1 MSSFKPSLLTT
12 AVIAAL
18 AAAAPAIAQTPKPDS
33 PASAPTPAAPS
44 APTSSATAKAAASA
58 TATPEAVEQI
68 VVTARRVGELL
79 QDVPLSI
86 RALTGKDLAERGISS
101 ISDLSQYTPGLTY
114 SPDFGRT
121 AERPVIRGIS
131 ALRQEAPQPVSIFID
146 GVFVRDAA
154 LGLAI
159 DDAQR
164 VEVIKGP
171 QSALYGRSTYAGAI
185 NYITVKPGN
194 DVSGKVSLTGASDN
208 EQSIFAVLTVP
219 IKADVLSLRA
229 RYRHYEFG
237 GQYTNSQSGNKIGQE
252 RTEAGGLQVS
262 FKPSANFD
270 TLFSFDTSH
279 DRDGLFNATIR
290 TIPTQAGGVIT
301 NQNGTTNIANG
312 SSCNGRTINIVGN
325 NPATGLPDAAFP
337 ATAAARLNGW
347 PCGASTFSGT
357 TVRRNEADL
366 ANYVDPATGIQYGNI
381 AGLQRFIDRGALTM
395 NYNFD
400 NGAVLTSQTAYTKQL
415 SNLGADQSYNGTRF
429 APGFGAPAASWLS
442 YNRDKLKY
450 YSQELRLSSSQDQA
464 LTWLVGG
471 FFYKEE
477 GEGQGTGVLAQ
488 NRALQT
494 VADTMRPTSANSVE
508 NFAPFGRVQYEIG
521 KSIRVSAEGRY
532 SEERVKTGGTALGV
546 ATTTVGTC
554 VAGQVCFVNGERT
567 FKDFAPRFTIDYK
580 PNAQTLIYGQVA
592 KGSKSGGFNTT
603 PGLSADVFAYNGEK
617 VQSVEIGIKNQ
628 LANGRVLLNA
638 ALFNNEI
645 SGLQLSNLSTVVSPF
660 TGASSTTTI
669 VNNVGKA
676 RTRGFETD
684 VVIKPSSWLTLSGN
698 YAYTDA
704 KAKEGTEI
712 TNGTVFGGNRSV
724 AGATLPRSPAH
735 SFAASAA
742 VDFPVGNNGLYL
754 FARTDVSYQSRR
766 YAEIQNLIWADAFTR
781 VNANLGVRGGAWR
794 VTAFVKNA
802 GDDDTSLN
810 GFRYLDPATFRRT
823 AVDFLPRL
831 RQYGLTVSYDIK

>member
-1 MSSFKPSLLTT
+1 MSSFKPSLLTS

-18 AAAAPAIAQTPKPDS
+18 AAASPAIAQTPKPDS
-33 PASAPTPAAPS
+33 PATAPVPAPTAA
-44 APTSSATAKAAASA
+44 AKAAASA
-58 TATPEAVEQI
+58 AASPEAVEQI
-68 VVTARRVGELL
+68 VVTARRIGELL

-101 ISDLSQYTPGLTY
+101 ISDLSQFTPGLTY

-131 ALRQEAPQPVSIFID
+131 ALRQEAPQPVSVFID

-159 DDAQR
+159 DDAER

-194 DVSGKVSLTGASDN
+194 ELKGKISLTGASDN
-208 EQSIFAVLTVP
+208 EQSIFAALTVP
-219 IKADVLSLRA
+219 IKADMLSLRA

-237 GQYTNSQSGNKIGQE
+237 GQYTNSQTGNKIGQE

-262 FKPSANFD
+262 FKPTASFD
-270 TLFSFDTSH
+270 ALLSFDTSS
-279 DRDGLFNATIR
+279 DRDGLFNATVR
-290 TIPTQAGGVIT
+290 TIPIQAGGVVT
-301 NQNGTTNIANG
+301 NPNGTTNIANG
-312 SSCNGRTINIVGN
+312 ASCNGRTINIVGT

-337 ATAAARLNGW
+337 ATAAARANGW
-347 PCGASTFSGT
+347 PCGASNFTGT

-366 ANYVDPATGIQYGNI
+366 ANYVDPNTGISYGNI
-381 AGLQRFIDRGALTM
+381 AGLQRFIDRGALTL

-415 SNLGADQSYNGTRF
+415 TNLGADQSYNGTRF
-429 APGFGAPAASWLS
+429 APGFGAPASSWLT
-442 YNRDKLKY
+442 YDRDRLKY

-464 LTWLVGG
+464 LTWLVGA
-471 FFYKEE
+471 FLYKED
-477 GEGQGTGVLAQ
+477 GEGQSSGVLAQ

-494 VADTMRPTSANSVE
+494 IADPLRPKSANSVK

-546 ATTTVGTC
+546 ATATVGTC

-567 FKDFAPRFTIDYK
+567 FKDFAPRFTLDYK
-580 PNAQTLIYGQVA
+580 PNAQMLIYGQIA
-592 KGSKSGGFNTT
+592 KGSKAGGFNTT

-645 SGLQLSNLSTVVSPF
+645 SGLQLSNISTVTSPF

-684 VVIKPSSWLTLSGN
+684 VVVKANSWLTLSGN

-704 KAKEGTEI
+704 KAKEGTEV

-724 AGATLPRSPAH
+724 SGATLPRSPAH

-742 VDFPVGNNGLYL
+742 VDFPVGTNGLYL

-810 GFRYLDPATFRRT
+810 GFRYLDPGTFRRT

-831 RQYGLTVSYDIK
+831 RQYGLTVAYDFK